1 MSFTSLS
8 LSRSTYTHTIA
19 RDRSIQI
26 EGPWCNQRK
35 DDGRDDENIFINIAW
50 TVDVWTGEEP
60 VVCGYA
66 RSSIRSAGRRHL
78 VDGVWLHHGAN
89 IDMEGRRASERARE
103 REKSMILIEENKEI
117 EKEREGKRLSMT
129 LIHIGLFS
137 PSLFSILIWPI
148 QSTMTI
154 CVSGM
159 FKRCLITS
167 FLMTRT
173 VSQSHWSH
181 IPQTRVRMMIKPSV
195 ILIKRMSVCLC
206 ERARYMDE

>member
-1 MSFTSLS
+1 MC
-8 LSRSTYTHTIA
+8 I
-19 RDRSIQI
+19 RDS
-26 EGPWCNQRK
+26 
-35 DDGRDDENIFINIAW
+35 INIAW
-50 TVDVWTGEEP
+50 TVDVWTSEEP

-78 VDGVWLHHGAN
+78 VDGVWLHHEAN
-89 IDMEGRRASERARE
+89 IDMEGRRASKRASE

-117 EKEREGKRLSMT
+117 EKERRENERGK
-129 LIHIGLFS
+129 GCQWPWS
-137 PSLFSILIWPI
+137 PSVCSLFPILIWPI

-173 VSQSHWSH
+173 VSQSHWSR
-181 IPQTRVRMMIKPSV
+181 ILPTRVRMMIKPSV
-195 ILIKRMSVCLC
+195 ILIKSMCLC
-206 ERARYMDE
+206 ELARYMDE